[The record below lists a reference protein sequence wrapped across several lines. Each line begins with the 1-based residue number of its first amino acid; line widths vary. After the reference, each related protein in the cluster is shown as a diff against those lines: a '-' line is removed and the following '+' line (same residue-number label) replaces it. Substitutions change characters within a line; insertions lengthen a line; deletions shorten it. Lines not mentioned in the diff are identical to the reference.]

1 MILTGDSNISDELLA
16 RFIDISKLP
25 VKVVRRQNFENGVR
39 GGRADSGVVSKSGVN
54 DLVNAVTMCDRVS
67 RVIGTMKAVRIASTV
82 ICALLMIF
90 LCCMNLF
97 GTVSS
102 LYTAIYQLFWLVP
115 ALIIA
120 KVCL

>member
-1 MILTGDSNISDELLA
+1 M
-16 RFIDISKLP
+16 
-25 VKVVRRQNFENGVR
+25 
-39 GGRADSGVVSKSGVN
+39 
-54 DLVNAVTMCDRVS
+54 
-67 RVIGTMKAVRIASTV
+67 IGTMKAVRIASTV